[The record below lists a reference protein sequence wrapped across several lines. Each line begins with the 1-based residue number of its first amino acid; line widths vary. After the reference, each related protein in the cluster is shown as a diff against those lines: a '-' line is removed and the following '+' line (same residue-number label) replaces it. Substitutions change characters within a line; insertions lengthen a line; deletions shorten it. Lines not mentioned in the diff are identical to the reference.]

1 LGKRIRYPASDHDV
15 NHYHNDHDGGAN
27 NHDDYNGCAN
37 DHYNKHNHLDYD
49 HNYEHDRANDYYFL
63 ICPVVKALQLFLPNF

>member
-15 NHYHNDHDGGAN
+15 NHHDYDHDGGAN

-37 DHYNKHNHLDYD
+37 DH
-49 HNYEHDRANDYYFL
+49 NYEHGCANDH
-63 ICPVVKALQLFLPNF
+63 